1 MRRVLL
7 TAGVAAVSL
16 LAAGCAS
23 SATGASNSG
32 SSPVVLRLG
41 FLANITHEPAL
52 VGIAKGYFTK
62 DLGKNVTLKT
72 SVFSTGTEETTAL
85 LAGQL
90 DAAYVG
96 PNPAINAWQKSNGTA
111 IKIISGAASGGA
123 SLVVKK
129 GITSAA
135 QLKGKSLATPS
146 LGNTQDVALRF
157 WLKQHGLATTP
168 TGGGDL
174 SIKPIKPNSAAVLE
188 FASGQIDGGW
198 EPEPYATEMVL
209 DGGTR
214 LVNEASLWP
223 GGNFVTT
230 NLVVT
235 QSFLKDHPSTVNGL
249 LKGQIEANSYINS
262 NSTAA
267 ASAANAE
274 LTKLL
279 GKGLKPNVLSRGAA
293 VHPLHQRPHRVV
305 AGHRCPARG
314 GRGPAHAGEEP
325 ARHLRPR
332 PAQRTAEGG
341 RTTTGEPMS
350 LDQRQA
356 APPGLLPGAS
366 ARSGAV
372 TNDALNGAD
381 GTTAISISEVSKAF
395 GHGKTT
401 LHALDRVSL
410 DVALGEFVCLIGASG
425 CGKSTLLSLV
435 AGLDTPTAGMIDTS
449 GRKVA
454 LMFQEPA
461 LFPWLTA
468 AKNVELALR
477 PSGMTAKAR
486 REPGRGTAGSGAPR
500 TASATSGRT
509 SCPAACAS
517 GWRWPGRWPP
527 TPTCCSWTSRSAPWT
542 P

>member
-23 SATGASNSG
+23 SATGASGSG

-72 SVFSTGTEETTAL
+72 SIFSTGTEETTAL

-146 LGNTQDVALRF
+146 LGNTQDVAVRY
-157 WLKQHGLATTP
+157 WLKQHGLTTTP
-168 TGGGDL
+168 TGGGDVA
-174 SIKPIKPNSAAVLE
+174 IKPIKPNSAAVLE
-188 FASGQIDGGW
+188 FQSGQIDGGW

-223 GGNFVTT
+223 GGQFVTT
-230 NLVVT
+230 NLVVS
-235 QSFLKDHPSTVNGL
+235 QSFLKAHPSTVSDL
-249 LKGQIEANSYINS
+249 LKGQIQANSYINA
-262 NSTAA
+262 NGTAA
-267 ASAANAE
+267 ASVANAE

-279 GKGLKPNVLSRGAA
+279 GKGLKPNVLAA
-293 VHPLHQRPHRVV
+293 ALPYIHFTNNPIASSLTADAQ
-305 AGHRCPARG
+305 
-314 GRGPAHAGEEP
+314 HAI
-325 ARHLRPR
+325 AV
-332 PAQRTAEGG
+332 
-341 RTTTGEPMS
+341 
-350 LDQRQA
+350 
-356 APPGLLPGAS
+356 GLLTPVKNL
-366 ARSGAV
+366 SGIYDLGPL
-372 TNDALNGAD
+372 NALLKAD
-381 GTTAISISEVSKAF
+381 GQPQVS
-395 GHGKTT
+395 
-401 LHALDRVSL
+401 S
-410 DVALGEFVCLIGASG
+410 
-425 CGKSTLLSLV
+425 
-435 AGLDTPTAGMIDTS
+435 
-449 GRKVA
+449 
-454 LMFQEPA
+454 
-461 LFPWLTA
+461 
-468 AKNVELALR
+468 
-477 PSGMTAKAR
+477 
-486 REPGRGTAGSGAPR
+486 
-500 TASATSGRT
+500 
-509 SCPAACAS
+509 
-517 GWRWPGRWPP
+517 
-527 TPTCCSWTSRSAPWT
+527 
-542 P
+542 

>member
-23 SATGASNSG
+23 SATGAANSG

-52 VGIAKGYFTK
+52 VGLAKGYFTK

-96 PNPAINAWQKSNGTA
+96 PNPALNAWQKSNGTA

-168 TGGGDL
+168 TGGGDV

-235 QSFLKDHPSTVNGL
+235 QSFLKDHPSAVNGL

-262 NSTAA
+262 NAA
-267 ASAANAE
+267 AAAGVANTE

-279 GKGLKPNVLSRGAA
+279 GKGLKPNVLSAA
-293 VHPLHQRPHRVV
+293 LPYIHFTNDPIASSLTTDAQHAV
-305 AGHRCPARG
+305 AV
-314 GRGPAHAGEEP
+314 
-325 ARHLRPR
+325 
-332 PAQRTAEGG
+332 
-341 RTTTGEPMS
+341 
-350 LDQRQA
+350 
-356 APPGLLPGAS
+356 GLLTPVKNL
-366 ARSGAV
+366 SGIYDLGPL
-372 TNDALNGAD
+372 NALLKAD
-381 GTTAISISEVSKAF
+381 GQPQVS
-395 GHGKTT
+395 
-401 LHALDRVSL
+401 S
-410 DVALGEFVCLIGASG
+410 
-425 CGKSTLLSLV
+425 
-435 AGLDTPTAGMIDTS
+435 
-449 GRKVA
+449 
-454 LMFQEPA
+454 
-461 LFPWLTA
+461 
-468 AKNVELALR
+468 
-477 PSGMTAKAR
+477 
-486 REPGRGTAGSGAPR
+486 
-500 TASATSGRT
+500 
-509 SCPAACAS
+509 
-517 GWRWPGRWPP
+517 
-527 TPTCCSWTSRSAPWT
+527 
-542 P
+542 